1 MVLKIS
7 KALLGLPKHN
17 FQHSLIINTLRNLAF
32 ATHIY
37 PFIIGGIVRTA
48 SKESPAEVGLFF
60 CAQTT
65 LVVFCRDLPA
75 EAVYPEIISIFVYA
89 KTGDIIIG
97 PVPCT
102 GLGN

>member
-1 MVLKIS
+1 MLS
-7 KALLGLPKHN
+7 KGRGEFSSNTVPSAPLPRRVQQKLD
-17 FQHSLIINTLRNLAF
+17 S
-32 ATHIY
+32 
-37 PFIIGGIVRTA
+37 
-48 SKESPAEVGLFF
+48 FF